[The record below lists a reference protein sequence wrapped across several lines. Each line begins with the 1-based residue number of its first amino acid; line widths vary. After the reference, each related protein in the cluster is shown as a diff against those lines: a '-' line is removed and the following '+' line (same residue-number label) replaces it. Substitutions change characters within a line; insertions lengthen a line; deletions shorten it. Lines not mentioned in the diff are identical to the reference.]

1 MQMKPSHLV
10 IAAVIAAVLLAVAGV
25 VYMDQ
30 KDQAR
35 ERRAKATDRAGSAA
49 SRPSGRELC
58 MQQCTAA
65 KKGYIYRAAQRIE
78 EAGRSR
84 VVPEACRCIGRN
96 AQ

>member
-1 MQMKPSHLV
+1 MRLKPSHLV
-10 IAAVIAAVLLAVAGV
+10 IAVVIAAVLLAVAGV

-35 ERRAKATDRAGSAA
+35 ERRAKAADRSGSAP

-58 MQQCTAA
+58 MQHCAAA
-65 KKGYIYRAAQRIE
+65 KKGYIYRAEQRIE

-84 VVPEACRCIGRN
+84 LVPAACRCIGRN